1 VTIINDSSATQTIAE
16 GTGLT
21 MYFTASGSTGDRQ
34 GSQRSS
40 TTILFVSSTV
50 AYISGSGLS

>member
-1 VTIINDSSATQTIAE
+1 MTIINDSSTTQTISQ

-21 MYFTASGSTGDRQ
+21 LYFTASGATGNRQ
-34 GSQRSS
+34 ANQRSS